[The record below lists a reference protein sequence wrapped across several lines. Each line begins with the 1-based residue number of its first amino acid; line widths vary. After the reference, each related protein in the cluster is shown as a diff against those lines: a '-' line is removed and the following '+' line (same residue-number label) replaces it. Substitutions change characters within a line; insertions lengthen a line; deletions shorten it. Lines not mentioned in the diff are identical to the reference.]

1 MAAIKF
7 DISMY
12 IFVTVQKNKKQTKK
26 TQDFKKYIK
35 RQQDNK
41 QDSIDD
47 IRNISFLN
55 RRQKIFLE
63 VVN

>member
-26 TQDFKKYIK
+26 TQDLK
-35 RQQDNK
+35 NT
-41 QDSIDD
+41 
-47 IRNISFLN
+47 
-55 RRQKIFLE
+55 
-63 VVN
+63 